1 MTEYGIKELKRRV
14 KENKV
19 LTFEERKYI
28 NKALEEIQAYRAIGT
43 VEECRTAVE
52 RMKPKKPNQISK
64 AMDKGTFVG
73 LIGRCPNCGSIV
85 AEDNFVCEDC
95 FQVLDWSE

>member
-1 MTEYGIKELKRRV
+1 MTEYGIKELKHRV

-28 NKALEEIQAYRAIGT
+28 NQALTDIQAYRAIGT

-52 RMKPKKPNQISK
+52 RMKNIQSVIDSVRETCYQ
-64 AMDKGTFVG
+64 MG
-73 LIGRCPNCGSIV
+73 LDESQ
-85 AEDNFVCEDC
+85 AEILTNGIKEK
-95 FQVLDWSE
+95 LDLNE

>member
-1 MTEYGIKELKRRV
+1 MTEYGIKELKHRV

-28 NKALEEIQAYRAIGT
+28 NQALTDIQAYRAIGT

-52 RMKPKKPNQISK
+52 RMKPRKPLGSNWK
-64 AMDKGTFVG
+64 Y
-73 LIGRCPNCGSIV
+73 CPNCKMQLLGGDGNCGI
-85 AEDNFVCEDC
+85 CK
-95 FQVLDWSE
+95 QPIDWSE